1 MSSGRRCRCGAGI
14 RGAAVPGRGQA
25 VTAAAAVEE
34 EEEMEMEM
42 VPRVLSVH
50 GDLREERRCSGN
62 SGGAGAGTLR
72 SASSR
77 SPGRGCSGGGR
88 GAVPSLGAL
97 GH

>member
-25 VTAAAAVEE
+25 VTAAAEE
-34 EEEMEMEM
+34 EEEMEM

-62 SGGAGAGTLR
+62 SGGVGAGTLR